1 MASGSAAKVLLG
13 AFKKPAQEVVE
24 QGGKKIF
31 QGVAGE
37 GATEVVPAL
46 AKRIQLINDLNET
59 FAPKMGAKTR
69 KPQRRAIAAAINNG
83 DLAPDMADKILRDFD
98 DEGYEFFADTQID
111 KQMAAGRD
119 SQLEGMLGDTPT
131 QSEGPFQQID
141 KQAAKEVTVPEIRTD
156 LSENLKSGADQ
167 GTIMQS
173 LKGEGWEGLDDEFRL
188 LYPEEIINNP
198 QVLEGLGGRQDV
210 QAQYMRELDKNLK
223 ERTRLQGLPEGHP
236 DLTTDSGR
244 DTLKGVNKNIKYNKR
259 SGQDASDLNIF
270 TFDKDVFKVNRG
282 PLKKALEVFNL
293 GEKGNQLEWHHT
305 FFGNKEGGS
314 IFLQKMTQEP
324 MVAVNLMALLK
335 RLDLPTSGTIGNL
348 SLLREA
354 DHTKLHQIFRELGL
368 EQGGDLDFADYMKAI
383 GDSYLEG
390 TADINQ
396 FFRMI
401 EVYAEEVVPLTQRE
415 LNKFDH
421 LRFADSGIDKE
432 LKNYLSQP
440 EGQIRPNVK
449 EAQAQA
455 KKQAKQQTIKSKPNK
470 KMVQGPR
477 KGKMESSP
485 KAKTIATGIP
495 GVKYT
500 GSGKDPAVNE
510 LLKKL
515 KKGGADSLDSSG
527 MGNRYK
533 V

>member
-1 MASGSAAKVLLG
+1 MAGGSLLKPLLNPLKKAAPEVG
-13 AFKKPAQEVVE
+13 ERIFK
-24 QGGKKIF
+24 
-31 QGVAGE
+31 GVAGD
-37 GATEVVPAL
+37 GATQIAPDL
-46 AKRIQLINDLNET
+46 LRKTKLINDLNDT
-59 FAPKMGAKTR
+59 FAPKLGPQKTR
-69 KPQRRAIAAAINNG
+69 KAQRRAIAAGINNG
-83 DLAPDMADKILRDFD
+83 DIPIETAEKLLADFD
-98 DEGYEFFADTQID
+98 DEGYEFFADAQIE
-111 KQMAAGRD
+111 KQMRNGRD
-119 SQLEGMLGDTPT
+119 AQLEGFIGDTPGNT
-131 QSEGPFQQID
+131 EGPFQQID

-156 LSENLKSGADQ
+156 LSENLKSGADEA
-167 GTIMQS
+167 TIMTS
-173 LKGEGWEGLDDEFRL
+173 LKGEGWDGMDDEWRF
-188 LYPEEIINNP
+188 LYPEEVIHNP
-198 QVLEGLGGRQDV
+198 QILDGLGGRQDV

-244 DTLKGVNKNIKYNKR
+244 DTLKGTNKNIKYNKR

-293 GEKGNQLEWHHT
+293 GKKGDQLEWHHT

-324 MVAVNLMALLK
+324 MVAVNLMALLQK
-335 RLDLPTSGTIGNL
+335 LDLPTSGTIGNL

-383 GDSYLEG
+383 GDSYLDG

-401 EVYAEEVVPLTQRE
+401 EVYAEEVIPLTQRE

-421 LRFADSGIDKE
+421 LRFADSGIDKK
-432 LKNYLSQP
+432 LKDYLSQP

-449 EAQAQA
+449 EAQVQA
-455 KKQAKQQTIKSKPNK
+455 KKQAKQKTVAAPKNPPKR
-470 KMVQGPR
+470 R
-477 KGKMESSP
+477 KTK
-485 KAKTIATGIP
+485 
-495 GVKYT
+495 
-500 GSGKDPAVNE
+500 
-510 LLKKL
+510 
-515 KKGGADSLDSSG
+515 
-527 MGNRYK
+527 
-533 V
+533 

>member
-1 MASGSAAKVLLG
+1 MAGGSLLKPLLNPLKKAAPEVG
-13 AFKKPAQEVVE
+13 ERIFK
-24 QGGKKIF
+24 
-31 QGVAGE
+31 GVAGD
-37 GATEVVPAL
+37 GATQIAPDL
-46 AKRIQLINDLNET
+46 LRKTKLINDLNDT
-59 FAPKMGAKTR
+59 FAPKLGPQKTR
-69 KPQRRAIAAAINNG
+69 KAQRRAIAAGINNG
-83 DLAPDMADKILRDFD
+83 DIPIETAEKLLADFD
-98 DEGYEFFADTQID
+98 DEGYEFFADAQIE
-111 KQMAAGRD
+111 KQMRNGRD
-119 SQLEGMLGDTPT
+119 AQLEGFIGDTPGNT
-131 QSEGPFQQID
+131 EGPFQQID

-156 LSENLKSGADQ
+156 LSENLKSGADEA
-167 GTIMQS
+167 TIMTS
-173 LKGEGWEGLDDEFRL
+173 LKGEGWDGMDDEWRF
-188 LYPEEIINNP
+188 LYPEEVIHNP
-198 QVLEGLGGRQDV
+198 QILDGLGGRQDV

-244 DTLKGVNKNIKYNKR
+244 DTLKGTNKNIKYNKR

-293 GEKGNQLEWHHT
+293 GKKGDQLEWHHT

-324 MVAVNLMALLK
+324 MVAVNLMALLQK
-335 RLDLPTSGTIGNL
+335 LDLPTSGTIGNL

-383 GDSYLEG
+383 GDSYLDG

-401 EVYAEEVVPLTQRE
+401 EVYAEEVIPLTQRE

-449 EAQAQA
+449 EAQVQA
-455 KKQAKQQTIKSKPNK
+455 KKQAKQAKQKTVAAPKNPPKR
-470 KMVQGPR
+470 R
-477 KGKMESSP
+477 KTK
-485 KAKTIATGIP
+485 
-495 GVKYT
+495 
-500 GSGKDPAVNE
+500 
-510 LLKKL
+510 
-515 KKGGADSLDSSG
+515 
-527 MGNRYK
+527 
-533 V
+533 